1 MDKDFHFTLTRGQ
14 RTDYSPLYMLWYN
27 ANWWI
32 CCLVVPLI
40 KSDRQWYS
48 NYHYCS
54 KFHIP
59 YVEWFRVVNCLTAS
73 NKKKKQIK
81 NNLWGSSIK
90 QVFYSNMCSILS
102 PERKNKVL
110 FNIKCKYQMHLDP
123 PPLKNSASE
132 TDVVSI
138 VIVREID
145 LELLFPS
152 FNCLL
157 VFHTFLNCPL

>member
-1 MDKDFHFTLTRGQ
+1 MYFLSWVFEAEHVVKSVWGRDPYLYQMLFSFRTPYKSKFPDSCLCILLVCLFRWLSGSFPRLFIMDKDFHFTLTRGQ

-59 YVEWFRVVNCLTAS
+59 YVEWFRVVNRLTAS
-73 NKKKKQIK
+73 NKKKETNKKQSMGK
-81 NNLWGSSIK
+81 
-90 QVFYSNMCSILS
+90 
-102 PERKNKVL
+102 
-110 FNIKCKYQMHLDP
+110 FN
-123 PPLKNSASE
+123 
-132 TDVVSI
+132 
-138 VIVREID
+138 
-145 LELLFPS
+145 
-152 FNCLL
+152 
-157 VFHTFLNCPL
+157 

>member
-1 MDKDFHFTLTRGQ
+1 MIQ
-14 RTDYSPLYMLWYN
+14 SS
-27 ANWWI
+27 
-32 CCLVVPLI
+32 
-40 KSDRQWYS
+40 KSFNDIQQ
-48 NYHYCS
+48 
-54 KFHIP
+54 
-59 YVEWFRVVNCLTAS
+59 T
-73 NKKKKQIK
+73 KKKQTK

-123 PPLKNSASE
+123 PPPQLKNSASE
-132 TDVVSI
+132 TNVMSI
-138 VIVREID
+138 IMVREID
-145 LELLFPS
+145 LELLFPF